1 MPLEKTTNIWH
12 NGRMI
17 GWDQA
22 QIHVMSH
29 VIHYGSSVFEGLRC
43 YATPNGAGV
52 FRLPE
57 HMQRMLDSAK
67 IYRMPI
73 RYSLEELCS
82 AVVDLVEANG
92 VAPCYIRP
100 IAFRG
105 YGEVGVNPTKVPVE
119 VYIVN
124 YPWGKYVPGNDGADV
139 CISSWNRLAPNTM
152 PSLAKAGANYMNSQL
167 IRMEAEINGYSEG
180 IALDVN
186 GYLSEGSGE
195 NLFLV
200 RGGVLYT
207 TPLANSVLNGI
218 TRASVLTIAKSLDI
232 PIVEQ
237 PLPREML
244 YICDEAFFTGTAAE
258 VTHLRSVDR
267 ILVGDGTWVPSP
279 PPSTRNSSPSSTA
292 PSPTASA
299 GSPRPR
305 PHRRTRRSLTLTDD
319 PQRPVPAGKPHQRTN
334 RRIAPF
340 HACSRLGCR
349 CFTRSIAQPLQRK
362 INQERLAHNR
372 GARNEAPVAAVLAV
386 VAVVAQ
392 HEVAVRRH
400 RQFAIRNQPP
410 HLAPPARVHSRIGP
424 VHARKIVAVAVRDRR
439 PEDCVR
445 LRKRLPIHIS
455 MAFAQPNPVARQAHH
470 ALHQVHRRV
479 HRIVKDNQVAAVNAI
494 RRAKWC
500 GVPHRSAC

>member
-43 YATPNGAGV
+43 YARPIGAGI

-73 RYSLEELCS
+73 AYSLEELCS

-267 ILVGDGTWVPSP
+267 ILVGDGTMGPL
-279 PPSTRNSSPSSTA
+279 TTA
-292 PSPTASA
+292 IHKEFFAIVNGAKPDRFGWLTPVRVPTA
-299 GSPRPR
+299 
-305 PHRRTRRSLTLTDD
+305 
-319 PQRPVPAGKPHQRTN
+319 
-334 RRIAPF
+334 
-340 HACSRLGCR
+340 
-349 CFTRSIAQPLQRK
+349 
-362 INQERLAHNR
+362 E
-372 GARNEAPVAAVLAV
+372 PVAV
-386 VAVVAQ
+386 
-392 HEVAVRRH
+392 
-400 RQFAIRNQPP
+400 
-410 HLAPPARVHSRIGP
+410 
-424 VHARKIVAVAVRDRR
+424 
-439 PEDCVR
+439 
-445 LRKRLPIHIS
+445 
-455 MAFAQPNPVARQAHH
+455 
-470 ALHQVHRRV
+470 
-479 HRIVKDNQVAAVNAI
+479 
-494 RRAKWC
+494 
-500 GVPHRSAC
+500 